1 MTAVKIC
8 GLKDSENLE
17 AAIEAGT
24 DYVGLVFY
32 DPSPRAVSVD
42 QAAELVTQIPDSV
55 KTVGL
60 FVDPSDSDLERIL
73 SRVKLDILQLHGD
86 ETPARILDVKQKFDF
101 EIIKALRIAS
111 KNDLKNIKEYEEV
124 SDYLMFDA
132 RVEGESL
139 PGGMGQAFDWDILA
153 GHDPVNHL
161 SRPWFLAGGLNENNV
176 TDALKVLS
184 PDIVDVSS
192 GVERER
198 GVKDPDKIRAFI
210 RAAKRA

>member
-32 DPSPRAVSVD
+32 DPSPRAVSVA
-42 QAAELVTQIPDSV
+42 QAADLVTQIPVSV

-101 EIIKALRIAS
+101 EVIKALRIAS

-132 RVEGESL
+132 RVESESL
-139 PGGMGQAFDWDILA
+139 PGGTGQAFDWDILA

-161 SRPWFLAGGLNENNV
+161 IRPWFLAGGLNENNV

-198 GVKDPDKIRAFI
+198 GIKDPDKIRAFI